1 MTRRP
6 GATPTRRRFIAIAAA
21 AAGLPLAAVGA
32 RAETAHLH
40 RWSGIALGARAEI
53 VLHDPDAARARRL
66 IARCVAEIDRLE
78 DVFSL
83 YRPESAISQLN
94 RDGRLAAPP
103 LELLEL
109 LAHARLFS
117 ERTEGAFDVTVQPL
131 WRLYAAHFA
140 RPEADPQGPAEAD
153 LARARALVDYRAVEI
168 EPAEVRFA
176 RPGMALTLNGIAQ
189 GYITDRVATLLE
201 SAGMGDVLLDIGEVR
216 ALGRHPDGRPWRVGL
231 RRAAEPETIARTIAL
246 ADRAVATSAGIASP
260 FEPSGRHHHLF
271 DPRDRQTGT
280 GRRAGLGDRA
290 KRHHGRRALH
300 RVRRV
305 PARARRRV
313 CRPLPRDIGAERRRV
328 IGTGEA
334 SPLLRPAWLGCA
346 STPLPAEKAPDGR
359 LHRSL

>member
-1 MTRRP
+1 MNRWP
-6 GATPTRRRFIAIAAA
+6 GAAPTRRRFIAIAAA
-21 AAGLPLAAVGA
+21 AAGLPLAAVGV

-83 YRPESAISQLN
+83 YRPESAIRRLN

-131 WRLYAAHFA
+131 WRLYAAHFS
-140 RPEADPQGPAEAD
+140 RPGADPRGPAEAD
-153 LARARALVDYRAVEI
+153 LARAQALVDYRAVEF
-168 EPAEVRFA
+168 EPSEVRFA
-176 RPGMALTLNGIAQ
+176 RPGMAITLNGIAQ

-271 DPRDRQTGT
+271 DPAT
-280 GRRAGLGDRA
+280 GRPAPGAGQVSVIAPRATMAD
-290 KRHHGRRALH
+290 ALSTAFA
-300 RVRRV
+300 VSP
-305 PARARRRV
+305 PARAAAYAARFPEISVLTDAASQPSWR
-313 CRPLPRDIGAERRRV
+313 LPSVAE
-328 IGTGEA
+328 
-334 SPLLRPAWLGCA
+334 LG
-346 STPLPAEKAPDGR
+346 
-359 LHRSL
+359 